1 MEYDKIIHLNIIVII
16 FDQDWYRIKLYFLII
31 DYNSKLFCFGLNMIV
46 VELNVLVVLWNVLS
60 LFTGGLSN
68 IIVWS
73 IENGL
78 DFNLY

>member
-46 VELNVLVVLWNVLS
+46 VELNVLVVLWNFLS

-73 IENGL
+73 IKNG
-78 DFNLY
+78 